1 MFFIDEN
8 KSIHVTRGDAIRFTL
23 TAKERGEEHSEYEFG
38 TGEIV
43 RFKVFEK
50 KDCACVV
57 LQKDFEIEANASTV
71 VISLDKND
79 TKIGETISKPTEYW
93 YEVELNP
100 EVQPQTIIGYDE
112 DGAKQ
117 FILYPEGGD
126 AK

>member
-8 KSIHVTRGDAIRFTL
+8 KAIHVTRGDAIRFTL
-23 TAKERGEEHSEYEFG
+23 TAKERGDDSSYEFG
-38 TGEIV
+38 AGETV

-50 KDCACVV
+50 KDCACVE
-57 LQKDFEIEANASTV
+57 LQKDFEIESDAATV
-71 VISLDKND
+71 VISLDKDD

-100 EVQPQTIIGYDE
+100 DTKPQTIIGYDE

-117 FILYPEGGD
+117 FVLYPEGGD
-126 AK
+126 VE